1 MKKQWA
7 MSRHD
12 GWYVDYSRRDREW
25 ERKRES
31 ETQRFIINNDIYIFF
46 FSTSAAAYRRR
57 RFDDWEPRW
66 SDTTC
71 NIDATFY
78 FVKQFVVFFFFLH
91 FFSHA
96 HFIYRASKRK
106 KWKATIHPRW
116 ISLLSYRNALNKPPK
131 LPGGAGD
138 PRQSPT
144 NYITIKY
151 EENIYVFV
159 TWIVWNV
166 CIFEKRR
173 WYFCYDSRWQRAQT
187 MTKRWR
193 TVGVTTN
200 DVGRR

>member
-1 MKKQWA
+1 MKNSCERMKKQWA

-78 FVKQFVVFFFFLH
+78 FVKQFVVFFFFYI
-91 FFSHA
+91 FFLTRILFTEHRKEKNEKQLSIPVEFLCSH
-96 HFIYRASKRK
+96 IETPSTNRQNSPGERAIPAR
-106 KWKATIHPRW
+106 ARRTI
-116 ISLLSYRNALNKPPK
+116 
-131 LPGGAGD
+131 
-138 PRQSPT
+138 
-144 NYITIKY
+144 
-151 EENIYVFV
+151 
-159 TWIVWNV
+159 
-166 CIFEKRR
+166 
-173 WYFCYDSRWQRAQT
+173 
-187 MTKRWR
+187 
-193 TVGVTTN
+193 
-200 DVGRR
+200 